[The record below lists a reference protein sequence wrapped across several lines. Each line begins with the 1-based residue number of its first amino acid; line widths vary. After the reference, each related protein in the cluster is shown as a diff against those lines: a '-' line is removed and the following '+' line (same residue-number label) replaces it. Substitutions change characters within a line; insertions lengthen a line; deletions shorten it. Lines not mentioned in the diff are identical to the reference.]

1 MKRLYIDVETT
12 GFNPYKNGIIQIAGI
27 VEIDEVEIESF
38 SFDCNVFEKDEISDK
53 ALEVNNKTREQIAEF
68 EDPKEVYSK
77 LINIMEKHIN
87 RYNKNDKFAFVGFNA
102 SFDYDF
108 IRAWFKKAGD
118 NFGIGSWC
126 WNPYIDAMTIAFH
139 FIGEE
144 RHLMEN
150 FKLDTVAGALGI
162 EVDENELHDALYD
175 VKLTRQIYR
184 QLLSY

>member
-87 RYNKNDKFAFVGFNA
+87 RYNKTDKFAFVGFNA

-118 NFGIGSWC
+118 KFGIGSWC
-126 WNPYIDAMTIAFH
+126 WNPYLDVMTIAFH
-139 FIGEE
+139 YLEDE
-144 RHLMEN
+144 RLQMPN
-150 FKLDTVAGALGI
+150 FKLDSVAKAFKI
-162 EVDENELHDALYD
+162 EVDENALHDALYD
-175 VKLTRQIYR
+175 VRLTRRIYR
-184 QLLSY
+184 ILLS